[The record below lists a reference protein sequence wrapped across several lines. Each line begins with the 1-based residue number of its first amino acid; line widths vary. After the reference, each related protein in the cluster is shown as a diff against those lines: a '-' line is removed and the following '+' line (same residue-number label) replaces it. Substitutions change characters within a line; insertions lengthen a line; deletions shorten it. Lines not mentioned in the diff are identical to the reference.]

1 MDNQTTFT
9 DISNSIVDVSNQ
21 QALFLKKK
29 EEYVKKRKEEIINL
43 IRRQTNYSKEEIIEK
58 LEGNNYNYIPILNEY
73 NGRSIIEE
81 NQKNTT
87 NQQIYSQI
95 RNLMDDGAKRFRL
108 QQEKAENYKK
118 WLEKNKNEQENK
130 SEN

>member
-1 MDNQTTFT
+1 M
-9 DISNSIVDVSNQ
+9 
-21 QALFLKKK
+21 
-29 EEYVKKRKEEIINL
+29 

>member
-1 MDNQTTFT
+1 MDNPITFT
-9 DISNSIVDVSNQ
+9 DISNSIVDISNQ

-58 LEGNNYNYIPILNEY
+58 LEENNYNYIPILNEY

-81 NQKNTT
+81 NKKNTT

-118 WLEKNKNEQENK
+118 WLEKNKSEQENK